1 MRQEKTGGVLSRTPP
16 VTSQHRL
23 MVTVRI
29 AVRGHRQSLSST
41 VNAMDA
47 MDANDGVAQRG
58 TDASWLAINSRD
70 SRSLMLAVNSS
81 DFSNHS
87 SRDARS
93 PDAA

>member
-41 VNAMDA
+41 ANA